1 MDSILREGK
10 LLTSNN
16 LNKKFLTD
24 SPKGQGSKNRK
35 LCDSEESIK
44 NREHFWKHCDEA
56 DGVYLEFLEMDTP
69 LKTYTGDIILVF
81 SKDMLYKYS
90 WILIQLKILVFI
102 FLHLVL
108 KENHNLVEK

>member
-1 MDSILREGK
+1 MSAIFKIIHETSSKFMDSILREGK

-56 DGVYLEFLEMDTP
+56 DGVYFRILEMDTP
-69 LKTYTGDIILVF
+69 LKLTQEILF
-81 SKDMLYKYS
+81 WYFQKICYIS
-90 WILIQLKILVFI
+90 ILGF
-102 FLHLVL
+102 
-108 KENHNLVEK
+108 

>member
-1 MDSILREGK
+1 MTTNLLLQIILMENLLIFNTIKLFLILKSYLIHRIKCHAIFKIIHETSSKFMDSILREGK

-56 DGVYLEFLEMDTP
+56 
-69 LKTYTGDIILVF
+69 
-81 SKDMLYKYS
+81 
-90 WILIQLKILVFI
+90 
-102 FLHLVL
+102 
-108 KENHNLVEK
+108 

>member
-1 MDSILREGK
+1 MFTTFCLSLKIESINLVGK

-44 NREHFWKHCDEA
+44 NRDISGTIGDEA
-56 DGVYLEFLEMDTP
+56 DWV
-69 LKTYTGDIILVF
+69 V
-81 SKDMLYKYS
+81 
-90 WILIQLKILVFI
+90 V
-102 FLHLVL
+102 
-108 KENHNLVEK
+108 